1 MSNKSLIIDITQT
14 YKRFLECLDYQDFHS
29 RISQKIFLIDCT
41 SRSVYFFIVILSLE
55 IKPVVA
61 EEKEPEQGSNPS
73 LLIFFDFC
81 NYQNSDD
88 RTILKGFLVQNP
100 LQVYSSRLTC

>member
-1 MSNKSLIIDITQT
+1 MSNKSLIIDITQN
-14 YKRFLECLDYQDFHS
+14 YKHFLESLDYQASHS
-29 RISQKIFLIDCT
+29 SIPQREFLIVCS

-61 EEKEPEQGSNPS
+61 EEKELEQGSNPS

-88 RTILKGFLVQNP
+88 RTILKGFPVQYP
-100 LQVYSSRLTC
+100 LQVYSFRLTC